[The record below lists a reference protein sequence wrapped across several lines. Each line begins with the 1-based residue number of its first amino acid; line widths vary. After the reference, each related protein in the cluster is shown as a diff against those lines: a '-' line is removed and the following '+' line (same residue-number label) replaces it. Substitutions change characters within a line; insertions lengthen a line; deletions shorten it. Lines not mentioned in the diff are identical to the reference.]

1 MKKFSRCVLIL
12 ILVAIISGVAGYM
25 YENKK
30 ILPMYESTTQLYVV
44 PGEENEASI
53 RASNGGL
60 KEDFTIIFKSNVVIS
75 AAQKIAGTSEDIA
88 QYLEVSSPANSNI
101 VEIKCVNPDQN
112 TAKKYVD
119 AVAATAIKTTSII
132 PVNSIQ
138 ILSEGTSSGVA
149 FKPDLYRNT
158 AIITGIASAICL
170 FIEVILC
177 LFMSAFKSKDD
188 DYNHEF
194 EYERRFGHM
203 DYIDHKPQLIEDG
216 KDKQAKAV
224 SAANVDEAEVLDK
237 LEHEVSDY
245 FNEGKEE
252 KNKKSRKRKKSSGK
266 SEDDIIKQPE
276 TYVVNSISAADE
288 EQKVIEDEG
297 SDAVNSIGVAD
308 EEQEVIEDEGSDAV
322 NSIGAA
328 DEEQEV
334 IEDEGS
340 DAVNSIDTADEEQEV
355 IKNETSEIVYNAEE
369 AAYAKPEVEDVHN
382 GKPEMDVTY
391 SADAVDVEQEET
403 ENKGSDAVNSIGTA
417 DEEQEVIKNETSEI
431 VYNAEEAA
439 FTKPEV
445 ENAHSGKPEMEVPYS
460 DEEADKKQEDTD
472 KPVTEVVYKAEIT
485 DEEYKALRE
494 ATAVEAD
501 DNIESEVI
509 RKADKLSDE
518 ELKNIE
524 IEDQAAATIDE
535 DQTVE
540 KVLQEA
546 AETFSSDV
554 ADIQEASKK
563 NYRIIGTIRK

>member
-1 MKKFSRCVLIL
+1 
-12 ILVAIISGVAGYM
+12 
-25 YENKK
+25 
-30 ILPMYESTTQLYVV
+30 MYESTTQLYVV

-170 FIEVILC
+170 FIEVIVC

-276 TYVVNSISAADE
+276 TYVVNSI
-288 EQKVIEDEG
+288 
-297 SDAVNSIGVAD
+297 
-308 EEQEVIEDEGSDAV
+308 
-322 NSIGAA
+322 GAA

-403 ENKGSDAVNSIGTA
+403 ENKGSDVVNSIDSV
-417 DEEQEVIKNETSEI
+417 DEEQ
-431 VYNAEEAA
+431 EEAA

-445 ENAHSGKPEMEVPYS
+445 ENVHSGKPEMEVPYS

>member
-170 FIEVILC
+170 FIEVIVC

-288 EQKVIEDEG
+288 EQ
-297 SDAVNSIGVAD
+297 
-308 EEQEVIEDEGSDAV
+308 EVIEDEGSDAV

-334 IEDEGS
+334 IED
-340 DAVNSIDTADEEQEV
+340 
-355 IKNETSEIVYNAEE
+355 ETSEIVYNAEE

-391 SADAVDVEQEET
+391 RADAVDVEQ
-403 ENKGSDAVNSIGTA
+403 
-417 DEEQEVIKNETSEI
+417 
-431 VYNAEEAA
+431 EEAA

-445 ENAHSGKPEMEVPYS
+445 ENVHSGKPEMEVPYS

>member
-149 FKPDLYRNT
+149 FKPDLYRNI

-170 FIEVILC
+170 FIEVIVC

-297 SDAVNSIGVAD
+297 SDAVNSIGAAD

-340 DAVNSIDTADEEQEV
+340 DAVNSIGTADEEQEV

-369 AAYAKPEVEDVHN
+369 AVYAKPEVEDVHN

-403 ENKGSDAVNSIGTA
+403 ENKGSDVVNSIDSA
-417 DEEQEVIKNETSEI
+417 DEEQ
-431 VYNAEEAA
+431 EEAA

-445 ENAHSGKPEMEVPYS
+445 ENVHSGKPEMEVPYS

-472 KPVTEVVYKAEIT
+472 KPVTDVVYKAEIT

-501 DNIESEVI
+501 DNIESEII

>member
-170 FIEVILC
+170 FIEVIVC

-276 TYVVNSISAADE
+276 TYVVNSIGA
-288 EQKVIEDEG
+288 
-297 SDAVNSIGVAD
+297 AD

-340 DAVNSIDTADEEQEV
+340 DAVNSIGAADEEQEVIEDEGSDAVNSIGTADEEQEV

-369 AAYAKPEVEDVHN
+369 AVYAKPEVEDVHN

-403 ENKGSDAVNSIGTA
+403 ENKGSDVVNSIDSE
-417 DEEQEVIKNETSEI
+417 DEEQ
-431 VYNAEEAA
+431 EEAA

-445 ENAHSGKPEMEVPYS
+445 ENVHSGKPEMEVPYS

>member
-170 FIEVILC
+170 FIEVIVC

-276 TYVVNSISAADE
+276 TYVVNSI
-288 EQKVIEDEG
+288 
-297 SDAVNSIGVAD
+297 
-308 EEQEVIEDEGSDAV
+308 
-322 NSIGAA
+322 GAA

-334 IEDEGS
+334 IEDE
-340 DAVNSIDTADEEQEV
+340 
-355 IKNETSEIVYNAEE
+355 
-369 AAYAKPEVEDVHN
+369 
-382 GKPEMDVTY
+382 
-391 SADAVDVEQEET
+391 
-403 ENKGSDAVNSIGTA
+403 GSDAVNSIGTA

-431 VYNAEEAA
+431 VYNAEEAVYAKPEVEDVHNRKPEMDVTYSADAVDVEQEETENKGSDVVNSIDSEDEEQEEAA

-445 ENAHSGKPEMEVPYS
+445 ENVHSGKPGMEVPYS

>member
-149 FKPDLYRNT
+149 FKPDLYRNI

-170 FIEVILC
+170 FIEVIVC

-276 TYVVNSISAADE
+276 TYVVNSI
-288 EQKVIEDEG
+288 
-297 SDAVNSIGVAD
+297 
-308 EEQEVIEDEGSDAV
+308 
-322 NSIGAA
+322 GAA

-340 DAVNSIDTADEEQEV
+340 DAVNSIGTADEEQEV

-391 SADAVDVEQEET
+391 RADAVDVEQEET
-403 ENKGSDAVNSIGTA
+403 ENKGSDVVNSIDSV
-417 DEEQEVIKNETSEI
+417 DEEQ
-431 VYNAEEAA
+431 EEAA

-472 KPVTEVVYKAEIT
+472 KPVTDVVYKAEIT

-501 DNIESEVI
+501 DNIESEII

-546 AETFSSDV
+546 TETFSSDV
-554 ADIQEASKK
+554 ADIQQASKK

>member
-297 SDAVNSIGVAD
+297 SDAVNSIGAAD

-334 IEDEGS
+334 I
-340 DAVNSIDTADEEQEV
+340 
-355 IKNETSEIVYNAEE
+355 KNETFEIVYNAEE

-445 ENAHSGKPEMEVPYS
+445 ENVHSGKPEMEVPYS

>member
-170 FIEVILC
+170 FIEVIVC

-276 TYVVNSISAADE
+276 TYVVNSI
-288 EQKVIEDEG
+288 
-297 SDAVNSIGVAD
+297 
-308 EEQEVIEDEGSDAV
+308 
-322 NSIGAA
+322 GA
-328 DEEQEV
+328 
-334 IEDEGS
+334 
-340 DAVNSIDTADEEQEV
+340 ADEEQEV

-369 AAYAKPEVEDVHN
+369 AVYAKPEVENVHN

-403 ENKGSDAVNSIGTA
+403 ENKGSDVVNSIDSE
-417 DEEQEVIKNETSEI
+417 DEEQ
-431 VYNAEEAA
+431 EEAA

-445 ENAHSGKPEMEVPYS
+445 ENVHSGKPEMEVPYS

>member
-149 FKPDLYRNT
+149 FKPDLYRNI

-170 FIEVILC
+170 FIEVIVC

-297 SDAVNSIGVAD
+297 SDAVNNIG
-308 EEQEVIEDEGSDAV
+308 
-322 NSIGAA
+322 
-328 DEEQEV
+328 
-334 IEDEGS
+334 
-340 DAVNSIDTADEEQEV
+340 TADEEQEV

-369 AAYAKPEVEDVHN
+369 AVYA
-382 GKPEMDVTY
+382 KPEMDVTY

-403 ENKGSDAVNSIGTA
+403 ENKGSDVVNSIDSA
-417 DEEQEVIKNETSEI
+417 DEEQ
-431 VYNAEEAA
+431 EEAA

-460 DEEADKKQEDTD
+460 DEEADTKQEDTD
-472 KPVTEVVYKAEIT
+472 KPVTDVVYKAEIT

>member
-170 FIEVILC
+170 FIEVIVC

-288 EQKVIEDEG
+288 EQ
-297 SDAVNSIGVAD
+297 
-308 EEQEVIEDEGSDAV
+308 EVIEDEGSDAV
-322 NSIGAA
+322 NSIG
-328 DEEQEV
+328 
-334 IEDEGS
+334 
-340 DAVNSIDTADEEQEV
+340 TADEEQEV

-391 SADAVDVEQEET
+391 RADAVDVEQEET
-403 ENKGSDAVNSIGTA
+403 ENKGSDVVNNIESV
-417 DEEQEVIKNETSEI
+417 DEEQ
-431 VYNAEEAA
+431 EEAA

-445 ENAHSGKPEMEVPYS
+445 ENVHSGKPEMEVPYS

>member
-170 FIEVILC
+170 FIEVIVC

-276 TYVVNSISAADE
+276 TYVVNSI
-288 EQKVIEDEG
+288 
-297 SDAVNSIGVAD
+297 
-308 EEQEVIEDEGSDAV
+308 
-322 NSIGAA
+322 GAA

-403 ENKGSDAVNSIGTA
+403 ENKGSDVVNSIDSV
-417 DEEQEVIKNETSEI
+417 DEEQ
-431 VYNAEEAA
+431 EEAA

-445 ENAHSGKPEMEVPYS
+445 ENVHSGKPEMEVPYS

-472 KPVTEVVYKAEIT
+472 KPVTDVVYKAEIT

-494 ATAVEAD
+494 ATAVEAN

-540 KVLQEA
+540 KVLHEA

>member
-170 FIEVILC
+170 FIEVIVC

-252 KNKKSRKRKKSSGK
+252 KSKKSKKRRKSSDKSVDDVVKQQEPDVVYKEETTDEPEASEEEQGSDVINSTETADEKPEATDESGSGAINSTDSEEATNEEPEASEDVTSKMADKPEEVIAEATFKKPEVSEYAPIPDDTEENVAASEKIDEAEVTFKKSESDTIYNTVTSNEK
-266 SEDDIIKQPE
+266 SEVTNEEPETARILSREEAKEAAEATFKKLEEEAARQPE
-276 TYVVNSISAADE
+276 TFKKPAD
-288 EQKVIEDEG
+288 
-297 SDAVNSIGVAD
+297 
-308 EEQEVIEDEGSDAV
+308 
-322 NSIGAA
+322 
-328 DEEQEV
+328 
-334 IEDEGS
+334 
-340 DAVNSIDTADEEQEV
+340 
-355 IKNETSEIVYNAEE
+355 
-369 AAYAKPEVEDVHN
+369 
-382 GKPEMDVTY
+382 
-391 SADAVDVEQEET
+391 
-403 ENKGSDAVNSIGTA
+403 
-417 DEEQEVIKNETSEI
+417 
-431 VYNAEEAA
+431 
-439 FTKPEV
+439 
-445 ENAHSGKPEMEVPYS
+445 
-460 DEEADKKQEDTD
+460 
-472 KPVTEVVYKAEIT
+472 VVYKAEIT
-485 DEEYKALRE
+485 DEEYEALRE
-494 ATAVEAD
+494 ATAGEAEEDIEAD
-501 DNIESEVI
+501 AI
-509 RKADKLSDE
+509 KAVDRLSDE
-518 ELKNIE
+518 ELKNIQ
-524 IEDQAAATIDE
+524 IENQAAATIDDE
-535 DQTVE
+535 QTVE
-540 KVLQEA
+540 KVLQES

-563 NYRIIGTIRK
+563 NYRIIGTIKK

>member
-149 FKPDLYRNT
+149 FKPDLYRNI

-170 FIEVILC
+170 FIEVIVC

-297 SDAVNSIGVAD
+297 SDAVNSIGAAD

-340 DAVNSIDTADEEQEV
+340 DAVNSIGAADEEQEV

-369 AAYAKPEVEDVHN
+369 AVYAKPEVEDVHN

-403 ENKGSDAVNSIGTA
+403 ENKGSDVVNSIDSE
-417 DEEQEVIKNETSEI
+417 DEEQ
-431 VYNAEEAA
+431 EEAA

-445 ENAHSGKPEMEVPYS
+445 ENVHSGKPEMEVPYS

>member
-170 FIEVILC
+170 FIEVIVC

-276 TYVVNSISAADE
+276 TYVVNSI
-288 EQKVIEDEG
+288 
-297 SDAVNSIGVAD
+297 
-308 EEQEVIEDEGSDAV
+308 
-322 NSIGAA
+322 GAA

-403 ENKGSDAVNSIGTA
+403 ENKGSDVVNNIDSA
-417 DEEQEVIKNETSEI
+417 DEEQ
-431 VYNAEEAA
+431 EEAA
-439 FTKPEV
+439 FTKPKV
-445 ENAHSGKPEMEVPYS
+445 ENVHSGKPEMEVPYS

-472 KPVTEVVYKAEIT
+472 KPVTDVVYKAEIT

-494 ATAVEAD
+494 ATAVEAN

>member
-170 FIEVILC
+170 FIEVIVC
-177 LFMSAFKSKDD
+177 LFISAFKSKDD

-276 TYVVNSISAADE
+276 TYVVNSI
-288 EQKVIEDEG
+288 
-297 SDAVNSIGVAD
+297 
-308 EEQEVIEDEGSDAV
+308 
-322 NSIGAA
+322 GAA

-403 ENKGSDAVNSIGTA
+403 ENKGSDVVNNIDSA
-417 DEEQEVIKNETSEI
+417 DEEQ
-431 VYNAEEAA
+431 EEAA

-445 ENAHSGKPEMEVPYS
+445 ENVHSGKPEMEVPYS